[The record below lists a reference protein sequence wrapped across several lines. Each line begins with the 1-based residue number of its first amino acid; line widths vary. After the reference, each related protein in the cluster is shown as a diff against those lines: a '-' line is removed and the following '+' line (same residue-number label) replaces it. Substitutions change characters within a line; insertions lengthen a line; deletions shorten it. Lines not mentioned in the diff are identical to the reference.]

1 MVCHMSAGFKMDMS
15 RLSNIVKNGIKNI
28 PKTKDLMADIGEAL
42 VSSSK
47 MRFETETDPQG
58 KKWVKGYKQSGKTL
72 ADSGTLK
79 RSITHN
85 ANISEVIYGS
95 NLEYAAIHND
105 GGDIEAKTSKGLRF
119 QVNGR
124 WVTKKLVTMPK
135 REFIGISDDD
145 KAEAMEMIM
154 LHIKDSFKDR

>member
-1 MVCHMSAGFKMDMS
+1 MSTAFHMDIS
-15 RLSNIVKNGIKNI
+15 RLNNIVKNGIKNI
-28 PKTKDLMADIGEAL
+28 SKTKDLMADIGEAL

-47 MRFETETDPQG
+47 MRFESETDPQG
-58 KKWVKGYKQSGKTL
+58 QKWVKSRKQSGKTL
-72 ADSGTLK
+72 ADTGTLK

-85 ANISEVIYGS
+85 TSVSEVIYGS
-95 NLEYAAIHND
+95 NVEYAAIHNY
-105 GGDIEAKTSKGLRF
+105 GGVIKPKEKKALKF

-145 KAEAMEMIM
+145 KAEAMEMIR
-154 LHIKDSFKDR
+154 LHIIDSFKGK